1 MNHRAVV
8 IGAGPVGLAAGA
20 RLMGAGIEPL
30 ILEAGPKVGHTIRDW
45 AHVRVFTNWASV
57 VDEVAVGML
66 ESSGWVAPEAGEFPT
81 GGDVVDR
88 YLTPLGELLGDRIR
102 YDHQVTGITKK
113 NRDKVVTEGRDEVPF
128 LIRVETPD
136 GVTEMTADNVIDASG
151 TWMTPNPMGAGG
163 LPAIGEEGTVRIRY
177 GIPDVLA
184 RERSRYAGRS
194 VMVVGSGHSAA
205 NVLLDLADLALEEPE
220 TVPIWAIRPV
230 DPSKAYG
237 AIEEDELP
245 ARGKVGVELRHRVES
260 GRIELQA
267 DFRIVSVS
275 ESDGHVALVGLSADG
290 SERTLEVDEIVVA
303 TGQRP
308 DLTMTRELRME
319 LDPWLEAPVRLA
331 PLIDPNVHTCLTVPS
346 HGVEQLSHPES
357 GFFTVGIKSYGRA
370 PTFLMAT
377 GYKQVES
384 VVAAIAAS

>member
-1 MNHRAVV
+1 MS
-8 IGAGPVGLAAGA
+8 
-20 RLMGAGIEPL
+20 AGIEPL
-30 ILEAGPKVGHTIRDW
+30 ILEAGPKVGDTIRDW

-57 VDEVAVGML
+57 VDDVAVGML
-66 ESSGWVAPEAGEFPT
+66 ESSGWVAPDAGEFPT

-88 YLTPLGELLGDRIR
+88 YLTPLGVLLGDRIR
-102 YDHQVTGITKK
+102 YDHKVRGITKQ

-136 GVTEMTADNVIDASG
+136 GVTEITADNVIDASG
-151 TWMTPNPMGAGG
+151 TWMTPNPMGASG
-163 LPAIGEEGTVRIRY
+163 LPAIGEEDAVRIRY

-220 TVPIWAIRPV
+220 TAPIWAIRPV

-267 DFRIVSVS
+267 DFRVVSIS
-275 ESDGHVALVGLSADG
+275 ESDGHVAVVGLSADG

-384 VVAAIAAS
+384 VVAAIAAG

>member
-1 MNHRAVV
+1 MNHRVVV

-20 RLMGAGIEPL
+20 RLVRAGIEPL
-30 ILEAGPKVGHTIRDW
+30 ILEAGPKVGDTIRDW

-66 ESSGWVAPEAGEFPT
+66 QSSGWVAPEAREFPT
-81 GGDVVDR
+81 GGDLVDR
-88 YLTPLGELLGDRIR
+88 YLTPLGDLLGDRIR
-102 YDHQVTGITKK
+102 YDHKVRGITKQ

-163 LPAIGEEGTVRIRY
+163 LPAIGEEDAVRIRY

-184 RERSRYAGRS
+184 LERSRYSGRS

-237 AIEEDELP
+237 AMEEDELP
-245 ARGKVGVELRHRVES
+245 ARGKVGLELRHRVES
-260 GRIELQA
+260 GRIDLQA
-267 DFRIVSVS
+267 DFCVVGVS
-275 ESDGHVALVGLSADG
+275 ESDGRVGVVGLSADG
-290 SERTLEVDEIVVA
+290 SERTLAVDEIVVA

-308 DLTMTRELRME
+308 DLTMTRELRLE
-319 LDPWLEAPVRLA
+319 LDPWFEAPVRLA
-331 PLIDPNVHTCLTVPS
+331 PLIDPNIHTCLTVPP

-384 VVAAIAAS
+384 VVAAIATG